1 MPVGVFS
8 FAHEEKQ
15 HMQTAI
21 LIERGAEPISI
32 RTDQLNSFID
42 YAPPQNSLD
51 RQAKSFKRVDIIE
64 KRDGDK
70 TQQVGIYAR
79 LASGL
84 KESEAKEIGAR
95 EADLFLNPEK
105 YKDQRTEVEKLR
117 EENARLRTLSTK
129 G

>member
-1 MPVGVFS
+1 
-8 FAHEEKQ
+8 
-15 HMQTAI
+15 MQTAI